1 MTDELLALRAENDRL
16 REALKDCRLR
26 CGELDASN
34 VRLREALPALW
45 GQYDDEGRKLWVDPA
60 DALRAENDRL
70 RGDYALRS
78 ELYEKAREDS
88 FNAAM
93 ENDRLREA
101 LNFLMTTRWKSVDKD
116 NMEFEGRVT
125 CYQLDKA
132 RAALED
138 APQ

>member
-1 MTDELLALRAENDRL
+1 MSDHNIYQALHADIESLRA
-16 REALKDCRLR
+16 
-26 CGELDASN
+26 
-34 VRLREALPALW
+34 
-45 GQYDDEGRKLWVDPA
+45 
-60 DALRAENDRL
+60 
-70 RGDYALRS
+70 
-78 ELYEKAREDS
+78 
-88 FNAAM
+88 

-132 RAALED
+132 PAKPPSED

>member
-1 MTDELLALRAENDRL
+1 MSERLTDEQYRAWIDAGSPNELEGWAIILALRAEN
-16 REALKDCRLR
+16 E
-26 CGELDASN
+26 
-34 VRLREALPALW
+34 
-45 GQYDDEGRKLWVDPA
+45 
-60 DALRAENDRL
+60 
-70 RGDYALRS
+70 
-78 ELYEKAREDS
+78 
-88 FNAAM
+88 
-93 ENDRLREA
+93 RLREA